1 MRRRT
6 TPRVTAAGGRRTVKK
21 ILPILYHLFPKTF
34 SLLFS
39 FKYYFKIIITII
51 RPRKRERRKRQ
62 KERKRE
68 RKKSNQLTWK
78 ELMWYELLLLRNRRR
93 RRRRRKR
100 ERKNIS
106 YYYLLLQSLSYFILF
121 FLYISKWW
129 SPRPTLVLK
138 NRKNTTRPTIKK
150 KRETRLVAVTSPVA
164 RSQGQNQRERDEY
177 YK

>member
-1 MRRRT
+1 MKGANVIRT
-6 TPRVTAAGGRRTVKK
+6 ATVEKQKK
-21 ILPILYHLFPKTF
+21 KKKTEE
-34 SLLFS
+34 
-39 FKYYFKIIITII
+39 
-51 RPRKRERRKRQ
+51 KRE
-62 KERKRE
+62 KEREK
-68 RKKSNQLTWK
+68 
-78 ELMWYELLLLRNRRR
+78 
-93 RRRRRKR
+93 
-100 ERKNIS
+100 KNIS

-150 KRETRLVAVTSPVA
+150 KRLVAVTSPVA